1 MYKKVREL
9 KGGETIRVRG
19 TMNTLRNITLVDND
33 GFSVKIYGNTKS
45 DKMDVMEL
53 ALITEVWVY

>member
-9 KGGETIRVRG
+9 KGSETIRVKG

-53 ALITEVWVY
+53 PLITEVWVY

>member
-9 KGGETIRVRG
+9 KGSETIRVKG
-19 TMNTLRNITLVDND
+19 TMNTLRNIILVDND

-53 ALITEVWVY
+53 PLITEVWVY